1 MSISIK
7 FAPNGSLKAALTGS
21 VAMIAF
27 GAEAGEIT
35 RHSFASDTLGRD
47 YAYTIYLPDGY
58 DDTNLT
64 YPALY
69 LLHGSGGNE
78 NDWPV
83 KGQAGQTLD
92 RLIDAGE
99 IPPMVVIMPAS
110 QSWWVDGHNEPAE
123 TAFFD
128 DLIPHVEQTYD
139 VIPERDGRMVAG
151 LSAGGYGTVNF
162 ILEHPDMFASA
173 AALSPAVYI
182 PQPPSNSSGNTH
194 PTFQSDGAYD
204 PEKWTELNYPTYMD
218 AYKAQDQV
226 VPLYINSGD
235 HDKFQIAYHAA
246 VLYNDLLAH
255 QPQAVEYRVID
266 GDHEWHVWVDGL
278 ADALPFMAG
287 YVSRPVGAAPDQ

>member
-1 MSISIK
+1 MSMFMK
-7 FAPNGSLKAALTGS
+7 FSLAAAAAGL
-21 VAMIAF
+21 AIA
-27 GAEAGEIT
+27 ADAGEIT
-35 RHSFASDTLGRD
+35 KRSFRSETLGRQYD
-47 YAYTIYLPDGY
+47 YTIYLPDGY
-58 DDTNLT
+58 GNSNLA

-83 KGQAGQTLD
+83 KGEAGQTLD
-92 RLIDAGE
+92 RLIEAGD

-110 QSWWVDGHNEPAE
+110 KSWWVDGYNEAAE

-128 DLIPHVEQTYD
+128 DLIPHVESSYD
-139 VIPERDGRMVAG
+139 VIEAREGRMVAG

-194 PTFQSDGAYD
+194 PAYLDAEGNYD
-204 PEKWTELNYPTYMD
+204 PEKWSELNYPNYMD

-255 QPQAVEYRVID
+255 QPEAVEYRVID

-278 ADALPFMAG
+278 ADALPFMAR
-287 YVSRPVGAAPDQ
+287 YVSRPVVDTPAE

>member
-1 MSISIK
+1 MSM
-7 FAPNGSLKAALTGS
+7 FLRFSLAAAAAGL
-21 VAMIAF
+21 AIA
-27 GAEAGEIT
+27 ADAGEIT
-35 RHSFASDTLGRD
+35 KRSFESETLGRQYD
-47 YAYTIYLPDGY
+47 YTIYIPDGY
-58 DDTNLT
+58 GDSNLA

-83 KGQAGQTLD
+83 KGEAGQTLD
-92 RLIDAGE
+92 RLIEAGD

-110 QSWWVDGHNEPAE
+110 KSWWVDGYNEAAE

-128 DLIPHVEQTYD
+128 DLIPHVESSYD
-139 VIPERDGRMVAG
+139 VIDAREGRMVAG

-182 PQPPSNSSGNTH
+182 PQPPANSSGNTH
-194 PTFQSDGAYD
+194 PAYLDAEGNYD
-204 PEKWTELNYPTYMD
+204 PEKWSELNYPNYMD

-255 QPQAVEYRVID
+255 QPEAVEYRVID

-278 ADALPFMAG
+278 ADALPFMAR
-287 YVSRPVGAAPDQ
+287 YVSRPVVDTPAE

>member
-1 MSISIK
+1 MSD
-7 FAPNGSLKAALTGS
+7 FTTLALAATLACAGLT
-21 VAMIAF
+21 
-27 GAEAGEIT
+27 AEAGEIT
-35 RHSFASDTLGRD
+35 KHSFASETLGRD
-47 YAYTIYLPDGY
+47 YTYTVYLPDGY
-58 DDTNLT
+58 GEEGLT

-83 KGQAGQTLD
+83 KGRAGQTLD
-92 RLIDAGE
+92 RLIDEGD
-99 IPPMVVIMPAS
+99 IPPMVVVMPTS
-110 QSWWVDGHNEPAE
+110 NSWWVDGYNEAAE

-128 DLIPHVEQTYD
+128 DLIPAMESTYD
-139 VIPERDGRMVAG
+139 IIPERDGRMVAG

-162 ILEHPDMFASA
+162 ILEHPEMFASA

-194 PTFQSDGAYD
+194 PTYQKDGAYD
-204 PEKWTELNYPTYMD
+204 PEEWTKLNYTNYMD
-218 AYKAQDQV
+218 SYMAQDQI

-246 VLYNDLLAH
+246 VLFNDLLAH
-255 QPQAVEYRVID
+255 QPGQVEYRVVD
-266 GDHEWHVWVDGL
+266 GDHEWHVWIDGL

-287 YVSRPVGAAPDQ
+287 YVSRPVGVTPSQ